1 MYDLNKR
8 SYFTTLGELR
18 LLLADYPD
26 DTNIYACGASGCFL
40 HIDDEGSFVS
50 IDYDALG
57 AEYDDWYPIDEDDY
71 TSFWEEQDA
80 QMTVEH
86 EARLAFLATQQKGE

>member
-26 DTNIYACGASGCFL
+26 DTSIYACGASGCYL
-40 HIDDEGSFVS
+40 HIDDESCFAS
-50 IDYDALG
+50 IDYDALDSD
-57 AEYDDWYPIDEDDY
+57 YDECCPADEDAD
-71 TSFWEEQDA
+71 TSLSEKQYI
-80 QMTVEH
+80 QMTIEH
-86 EARLAFLATQQKGE
+86 EARLAFLADKKGE

>member
-26 DTNIYACGASGCFL
+26 DTRIYACGADDAYL
-40 HIDDEGSFVS
+40 HIDDSGKFVS
-50 IDYDALG
+50 IDYDDLSSD
-57 AEYDDWYPIDEDDY
+57 YDDELSIDDDLFPD
-71 TSFWEEQDA
+71 FWDSNYA
-80 QMTVEH
+80 LMKKEH
-86 EARLAFLATQQKGE
+86 EARLAALIKKSK

>member
-26 DTNIYACGASGCFL
+26 DTSIYACGASGCYL
-40 HIDDEGSFVS
+40 HIDDEGKLAS
-50 IDYDALG
+50 IDYDALDSD
-57 AEYDDWYPIDEDDY
+57 YDECYPIDEEDY
-71 TSFWEEQDA
+71 PSFWDEQYVL
-80 QMTVEH
+80 MTVEH
-86 EARLAFLATQQKGE
+86 EARLAELADKKGE